1 MYLKAIVVCAW
12 DTDVILLL
20 LHHYQRFKCDEVW
33 VMAGTSAK
41 RKFIPIHTI
50 ALSME
55 DQIRKNILAFHAITG
70 CCPFRMLQS
79 VIIVMGNSF
88 HRRGRKRVYRVCK
101 NKVNIMAAPDC
112 DKIK

>member
-1 MYLKAIVVCAW
+1 
-12 DTDVILLL
+12 
-20 LHHYQRFKCDEVW
+20 
-33 VMAGTSAK
+33 MAGTSAK

-79 VIIVMGNSF
+79 VIIVMVTVFIGAVAN
-88 HRRGRKRVYRVCK
+88 VYTVY
-101 NKVNIMAAPDC
+101 A
-112 DKIK
+112 KIR